1 MHDMTKHLGLLG
13 AVSQVTWPPGV
24 SHMPSVCFV
33 TFSGPRAMFV
43 YFILRCQVLVVARWV
58 FSCGMQTLS
67 CSTWHLIP

>member
-43 YFILRCQVLVVARWV
+43 YFTVPGL
-58 FSCGMQTLS
+58 SCGTLG
-67 CSTWHLIP
+67 L